1 MEQYALKTPKELGQM
16 IAANVR
22 KLRKVRK
29 LSVKALAEKSG
40 VSYGSLKRFEGTGE
54 ISLISL
60 LKLAIVLDCADEF
73 EALFTRTKIR
83 SIQEIIDGT
92 V

>member
-1 MEQYALKTPKELGQM
+1 MKTPKEHSLM

-22 KLRKVRK
+22 KRRKSRK
-29 LSVKALAEKSG
+29 LSMRALAEKSG
-40 VSYGSLKRFEGTGE
+40 VSYGSIKRFESIGE
-54 ISLISL
+54 ISLLSL
-60 LKLAIVLDCADEF
+60 LKIATVLDCADGF
-73 EALFTRTKIR
+73 DALFTEAEIR

>member
-1 MEQYALKTPKELGQM
+1 M